1 MFLTFLKNDI
11 KKKYKKYALVK
22 QYIDIC
28 KWIFNSI
35 VIFFSRC
42 LVDSSIIMCYIGVGA
57 VYVVFISGIVQEFYD
72 FEGIDHKYIVLIL
85 FPFFFVMN
93 MMKYLND
100 IAIISIIGN
109 LFLFVAAVIAVVYA
123 LKDGIGGEWVTINQ
137 NVGLYPKF
145 VGTVFFS
152 ISSPGIVSHS
162 RLLSAFITR

>member
-1 MFLTFLKNDI
+1 MDI
-11 KKKYKKYALVK
+11 EL
-22 QYIDIC
+22 
-28 KWIFNSI
+28 I
-35 VIFFSRC
+35 VLLIFFSRC

-123 LKDGIGGEWVTINQ
+123 LKDGIGGEWVIINQ

-152 ISSPGIVSHS
+152 ISSPGIVSLS
-162 RLLSAFITR
+162 SAFKHFF

>member
-1 MFLTFLKNDI
+1 MDI
-11 KKKYKKYALVK
+11 EL
-22 QYIDIC
+22 
-28 KWIFNSI
+28 I
-35 VIFFSRC
+35 VLLIFFSRC

-123 LKDGIGGEWVTINQ
+123 LKDGIGGEWVIINQ

-152 ISSPGIVSHS
+152 ISSPGIVS
-162 RLLSAFITR
+162 LPFAFKHFFQFRKYHRFFQLNVI